1 MPGNVGA
8 GGGGAV
14 GAGSASADATKE
26 RAARLYADGISSK
39 FRSMKNGTAED
50 RDTKDHTNAKVLF
63 GPVSARKSDGD
74 SGGELPVEGTGIILY
89 SSVPDTLLVLP
100 GQYATMVH
108 LEVGAVAADRH
119 CPAPPCFPLSSPS

>member
-1 MPGNVGA
+1 
-8 GGGGAV
+8 
-14 GAGSASADATKE
+14 
-26 RAARLYADGISSK
+26 
-39 FRSMKNGTAED
+39 MKNGTAEH

-100 GQYATMVH
+100 GQYASMVH
-108 LEVGAVAADRH
+108 LEVGAVAADRY
-119 CPAPPCFPLSSPS
+119 CPVRGWCSCR